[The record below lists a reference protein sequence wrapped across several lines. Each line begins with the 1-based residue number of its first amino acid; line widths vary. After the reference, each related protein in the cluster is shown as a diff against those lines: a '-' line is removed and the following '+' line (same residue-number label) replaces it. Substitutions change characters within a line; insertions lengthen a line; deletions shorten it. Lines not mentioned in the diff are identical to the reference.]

1 MIKKRVISLFLSLIL
16 VFVTMFTTGC
26 SIEETDNER
35 NKVILKENQY
45 QIYYIS
51 ENKNSLKSKVIEYDD
66 NVNITKMA
74 ESFIS
79 MINESMKEELK
90 DDSMRIKPISVNISN
105 GILTLDID
113 KGYSDLQNVI
123 RILLRASMVLSLTQ
137 IQGVTHVG
145 ITVNGQ
151 TLKDE
156 SGNTVG
162 MLKADDFVNYK
173 DGFPY
178 TQKEVKLV
186 LYFANEEGQML
197 KKKELVE
204 YYDYTVSY
212 EKFIIENLIKGL
224 SGEEGYKDVLPKD
237 LSVDMVYTKDG
248 VCYVDFDES
257 IQKTVRTVSTELMIY
272 SMVNSLSEL
281 SYITNVQFSIEG
293 EGEIKLYNEYDLSES
308 FSRNLDLV
316 IKESEENK

>member
-1 MIKKRVISLFLSLIL
+1 MKKRVISLFLSLIL
-16 VFVTMFTTGC
+16 VFVTICATGC
-26 SIEETDNER
+26 STDETIST
-35 NKVILKENQY
+35 NKEVILKENQY

-51 ENKNSLKSKVIEYDD
+51 ENKNSLKSKIVEYDD
-66 NVNITKMA
+66 NVNITKRA
-74 ESFIS
+74 EDFIS

-90 DDSMRIKPISVNISN
+90 DDSMNIKPISINVAN
-105 GILTLDID
+105 GILNLDLY
-113 KGYSDLQNVI
+113 KGYYDLQNVI
-123 RILLRASMVLSLTQ
+123 RILLRASMVMSLTQ
-137 IQGVTHVG
+137 IEGVTHVS

-151 TLKDE
+151 ALKDE

-162 MLKADDFVNYK
+162 MLKADDFVSYK

-186 LYFANEEGQML
+186 LYFADENGQML

-212 EKFIIENLIKGL
+212 EKFIIEKLTEGLAGEKG
-224 SGEEGYKDVLPKD
+224 YRDVLPKD
-237 LSVDMVYTKDG
+237 LIVDMVYTKDG
-248 VCYVDFDES
+248 ICYVDFDES
-257 IQKTVRTVSTELMIY
+257 IQKTVRTVPVELMIY